1 MQPSRELK
9 AITILRPFMQGI
21 PPQQIPPQQQQ
32 IIGGQVAQGGVTQT
46 PFGQPVVYTGQPS
59 QAAKVI
65 GILLMVYGGFSIIT
79 GILTAAGMSYFNSYM
94 SNLGGED
101 FTEYMPPTWIYV
113 VQGLASSIAGVAWLY
128 SGWLIQSFK
137 KKGFWIAWAALGLT
151 YIMSIVVTAATPYPS
166 DIYGDDAGIIRM
178 TTIGSSAVCGLFSA
192 AFCGV
197 LLAIP
202 LFISNNGME

>member
-32 IIGGQVAQGGVTQT
+32 IIGGQVAQGGVAQT
-46 PFGQPVVYTGQPS
+46 PFGQPVVYAGQPS

-65 GILLMVYGGFSIIT
+65 GILLMVYGGFSVIS
-79 GILTAAGMSYFNSYM
+79 GLLTAAGMSYFNSYM
-94 SNLGGED
+94 SDLGGED

-113 VQGLASSIAGVAWLY
+113 VQGLVASIVGVVYLY

-137 KKGFWIAWAALGLT
+137 KKGFWIAWAALGIT

-166 DIYGDDAGIIRM
+166 DIYGDDAEFIRM
-178 TTIGSSAVCGLFSA
+178 TTIGSSAVCGLFGA

-197 LLAIP
+197 ILAIP

>member
-32 IIGGQVAQGGVTQT
+32 IIGGQVAQGGVAQT

-65 GILLMVYGGFSIIT
+65 GILLMIYGGFSIIT
-79 GILTAAGMSYFNSYM
+79 GVLTAAGMSYLDSYM

-101 FTEYMPPTWIYV
+101 LTEYMPATWIYV
-113 VQGLASSIAGVAWLY
+113 VQGLVGSIAGVAYLY

-137 KKGFWIAWAALGLT
+137 KKGFWIAWAALGLG
-151 YIMSIVVTAATPYPS
+151 YIMSIVVAAATPYPS
-166 DIYGDDAGIIRM
+166 DIYGDEAEFYRM
-178 TTIGSSAVCGLFSA
+178 TTIGSSAVCGLFGA

>member
-1 MQPSRELK
+1 M
-9 AITILRPFMQGI
+9 
-21 PPQQIPPQQQQ
+21 
-32 IIGGQVAQGGVTQT
+32 IGGQVAQGGVAQT
-46 PFGQPVVYTGQPS
+46 PYGQPVVYAGQPS

-65 GILLMVYGGFSIIT
+65 GILLMIFGGFSVIW
-79 GILTAAGMSYFNSYM
+79 GVLTAVGMSYFNSYM
-94 SNLGGED
+94 SDLGGED
-101 FTEYMPPTWIYV
+101 LTEYMPPTWIYV
-113 VQGLASSIAGVAWLY
+113 VQGLVVSIAGVAYLY

-151 YIMSIVVTAATPYPS
+151 YIMSIVVAAATPYPS
-166 DIYGDDAGIIRM
+166 DIYGDDTELLRM
-178 TTIGSSAVCGLFSA
+178 TTIGSSAVCGLFGA